1 MVGSFVVT
9 SHLFHGVLHIRSGGA
24 WSCPVLQHRS
34 RRSCVSTP
42 KPRLRL
48 GIRASASGESSDA
61 ERGQAGKNDGNIDWD
76 SSWQNYKGE
85 ADEMTSGGSE
95 NDPSPGDELGSEAPI
110 SEGSMSAGKTEE
122 GSLQENQDSGGV
134 FRIATEES
142 PVKEM
147 LDERT
152 NRFTDAWS
160 NESGF
165 LAGIGVIFL
174 VGCFYLYAWTHQG
187 PRY

>member
-1 MVGSFVVT
+1 MVSSFVVT
-9 SHLFHGVLHIRSGGA
+9 SHHFRGVVQIRSGGA
-24 WSCPVLQHRS
+24 WSCPVLQHQS
-34 RRSCVSTP
+34 KRSCILTS
-42 KPRLRL
+42 KSRLRS
-48 GIRASASGESSDA
+48 GIRASASDESSDA

-85 ADEMTSGGSE
+85 ADEMTNVGKG
-95 NDPSPGDELGSEAPI
+95 NDPSPGDELGAEARM

-122 GSLQENQDSGGV
+122 GSLQDNQDSGGV
-134 FRIATEES
+134 FRISTEES

-152 NRFTDAWS
+152 KRMTDAWT

-174 VGCFYLYAWTHQG
+174 VGCFYVYAWTHQVG
-187 PRY
+187 R